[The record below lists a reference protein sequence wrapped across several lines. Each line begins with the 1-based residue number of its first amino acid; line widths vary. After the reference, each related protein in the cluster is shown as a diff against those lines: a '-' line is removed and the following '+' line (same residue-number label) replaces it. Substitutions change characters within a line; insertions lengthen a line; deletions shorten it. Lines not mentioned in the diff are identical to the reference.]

1 MYKRQVLNRANDSA
15 TTLSDVQLSTQLTK
29 DYQILVTSAPV
40 MNQVIKE
47 LGLNMKA
54 SELASTI
61 SVDTPSDTRVL
72 QITVTSDDPKRA
84 KDIADKVAQVSSKKI
99 CDIMKIEQVN
109 VIEEGS
115 LSEEPAVDTVQ
126 KWTIIGLALSLIH
139 IYAQYS
145 NTNNANNTDTDSQ
158 STYRY
163 SYVAGNSTNNSQT
176 ADEHQKK
183 QKKHNRFLDGHS
195 ATKTT
200 WPKKFLSIVL
210 SAAIF
215 GVVAGS
221 AMYGTYKLSLIHI
234 LILHIRMDLR
244 LMRLDIFHSRLLCRK
259 IFQQQSGRLYFQA
272 LLLQADS
279 GLFIERRKKNLQ
291 GRRWKSLISVS
302 YTHLGLDGTGS

>member
-1 MYKRQVLNRANDSA
+1 MGKDNVQNDEVEIDIGHILSILWEKILVIIATGIIVGLAGFLVSKFLITPKYESETKLYVLNRANDSA

-40 MNQVIKE
+40 KE

-126 KWTIIGLALSLIH
+126 KWTLIGLAL
-139 IYAQYS
+139 
-145 NTNNANNTDTDSQ
+145 
-158 STYRY
+158 
-163 SYVAGNSTNNSQT
+163 G
-176 ADEHQKK
+176 
-183 QKKHNRFLDGHS
+183 
-195 ATKTT
+195 
-200 WPKKFLSIVL
+200 IVL
-210 SAAIF
+210 SCAVIIIRSMLDDTVKTTEDVEKYF
-215 GVVAGS
+215 D
-221 AMYGTYKLSLIHI
+221 LSTLAVIPI
-234 LILHIRMDLR
+234 SEEMDDGLGKNKK
-244 LMRLDIFHSRLLCRK
+244 SRK
-259 IFQQQSGRLYFQA
+259 T
-272 LLLQADS
+272 
-279 GLFIERRKKNLQ
+279 KKK
-291 GRRWKSLISVS
+291 RSK
-302 YTHLGLDGTGS
+302 

>member
-1 MYKRQVLNRANDSA
+1 MGKDNVQNDEVEIDIGHILSILWEKILVIIATGIIVGLAGFLVSKFLITPKYESETKLYVLNRANDSA

-115 LSEEPAVDTVQ
+115 MSEEPAVDTVQ
-126 KWTIIGLALSLIH
+126 KWTLIGLALGILLSCAVIIIRSMLD
-139 IYAQYS
+139 
-145 NTNNANNTDTDSQ
+145 DT
-158 STYRY
+158 
-163 SYVAGNSTNNSQT
+163 V
-176 ADEHQKK
+176 
-183 QKKHNRFLDGHS
+183 
-195 ATKTT
+195 KTT
-200 WPKKFLSIVL
+200 EDVEKYFDLSTLAVIPISEEMDDGLGKNKK
-210 SAAIF
+210 
-215 GVVAGS
+215 
-221 AMYGTYKLSLIHI
+221 
-234 LILHIRMDLR
+234 
-244 LMRLDIFHSRLLCRK
+244 SRK
-259 IFQQQSGRLYFQA
+259 T
-272 LLLQADS
+272 
-279 GLFIERRKKNLQ
+279 KKK
-291 GRRWKSLISVS
+291 RSK
-302 YTHLGLDGTGS
+302 

>member
-1 MYKRQVLNRANDSA
+1 MGKDNVQNDEVEIDIVHILSILWEKILVIIATGIIVGLAGFLVSKFLITPKYESETKLYVLNRANDSA

-115 LSEEPAVDTVQ
+115 ISEEPAVDTVQ
-126 KWTIIGLALSLIH
+126 KWTLIGLAL
-139 IYAQYS
+139 
-145 NTNNANNTDTDSQ
+145 
-158 STYRY
+158 
-163 SYVAGNSTNNSQT
+163 G
-176 ADEHQKK
+176 
-183 QKKHNRFLDGHS
+183 
-195 ATKTT
+195 
-200 WPKKFLSIVL
+200 IVL
-210 SAAIF
+210 SCAVIIIRSMLDDTVKTTEDVEKYF
-215 GVVAGS
+215 D
-221 AMYGTYKLSLIHI
+221 LSTLAVIPI
-234 LILHIRMDLR
+234 SEEMDDGLGKNKK
-244 LMRLDIFHSRLLCRK
+244 SRK
-259 IFQQQSGRLYFQA
+259 T
-272 LLLQADS
+272 
-279 GLFIERRKKNLQ
+279 KKK
-291 GRRWKSLISVS
+291 RSK
-302 YTHLGLDGTGS
+302 

>member
-1 MYKRQVLNRANDSA
+1 MGKDNVQNDEVEIDIGRILSILWEKILVIIATGIIVGLAGFLVSKFLITPKYESETKLYVLNRANDSA

-115 LSEEPAVDTVQ
+115 MSEEPAVDTVQ
-126 KWTIIGLALSLIH
+126 KWTLIGLAL
-139 IYAQYS
+139 
-145 NTNNANNTDTDSQ
+145 
-158 STYRY
+158 
-163 SYVAGNSTNNSQT
+163 G
-176 ADEHQKK
+176 
-183 QKKHNRFLDGHS
+183 
-195 ATKTT
+195 
-200 WPKKFLSIVL
+200 IVL
-210 SAAIF
+210 SCAVIIIRSMLDDTVKTTEDVEKYF
-215 GVVAGS
+215 D
-221 AMYGTYKLSLIHI
+221 LSTLAVIPI
-234 LILHIRMDLR
+234 SEEMDDGLGKNKK
-244 LMRLDIFHSRLLCRK
+244 SRK
-259 IFQQQSGRLYFQA
+259 T
-272 LLLQADS
+272 
-279 GLFIERRKKNLQ
+279 KKK
-291 GRRWKSLISVS
+291 RSK
-302 YTHLGLDGTGS
+302 

>member
-1 MYKRQVLNRANDSA
+1 MGKDNVQNDEVEIDIGHILSILWEKILVIIATGIIVGLAGFLVSKFLITPKYESETKLYVLNRANDSA

-115 LSEEPAVDTVQ
+115 MSEEPAVDTVQ
-126 KWTIIGLALSLIH
+126 KWTLIGLAL
-139 IYAQYS
+139 
-145 NTNNANNTDTDSQ
+145 
-158 STYRY
+158 
-163 SYVAGNSTNNSQT
+163 G
-176 ADEHQKK
+176 
-183 QKKHNRFLDGHS
+183 
-195 ATKTT
+195 
-200 WPKKFLSIVL
+200 IVL
-210 SAAIF
+210 SCAVIIIRSMLDDTVKTTEDVEKYF
-215 GVVAGS
+215 D
-221 AMYGTYKLSLIHI
+221 LSTLAVIPI
-234 LILHIRMDLR
+234 SEEMD
-244 LMRLDIFHSRLLCRK
+244 DGFKKSRK
-259 IFQQQSGRLYFQA
+259 T
-272 LLLQADS
+272 
-279 GLFIERRKKNLQ
+279 KKK
-291 GRRWKSLISVS
+291 RSK
-302 YTHLGLDGTGS
+302 

>member
-1 MYKRQVLNRANDSA
+1 MGKDNVQNDEVEIDIGHILSILWEKILLIIATGIIVGLAGFLVSKFLITPKYESETKLYVLNRANDSA

-99 CDIMKIEQVN
+99 CDIVKIEQVN

-126 KWTIIGLALSLIH
+126 KWTLIGLAL
-139 IYAQYS
+139 
-145 NTNNANNTDTDSQ
+145 
-158 STYRY
+158 
-163 SYVAGNSTNNSQT
+163 G
-176 ADEHQKK
+176 
-183 QKKHNRFLDGHS
+183 
-195 ATKTT
+195 
-200 WPKKFLSIVL
+200 IVL
-210 SAAIF
+210 SCAVIIIRSMLDDTVKTTEDVEKYF
-215 GVVAGS
+215 D
-221 AMYGTYKLSLIHI
+221 LSTLAVIPI
-234 LILHIRMDLR
+234 SEEMDDGLGKNKK
-244 LMRLDIFHSRLLCRK
+244 SRK
-259 IFQQQSGRLYFQA
+259 T
-272 LLLQADS
+272 
-279 GLFIERRKKNLQ
+279 KKK
-291 GRRWKSLISVS
+291 RSK
-302 YTHLGLDGTGS
+302 

>member
-1 MYKRQVLNRANDSA
+1 MGKDNVQNDEVEIDIGHILSILWEKILVIIATGIIVGLAGFLVSKFLITPKYESETKLYVLNRANDSA

-115 LSEEPAVDTVQ
+115 MSEEPAVDTVQ
-126 KWTIIGLALSLIH
+126 KWTLIGLAL
-139 IYAQYS
+139 
-145 NTNNANNTDTDSQ
+145 
-158 STYRY
+158 
-163 SYVAGNSTNNSQT
+163 G
-176 ADEHQKK
+176 
-183 QKKHNRFLDGHS
+183 
-195 ATKTT
+195 
-200 WPKKFLSIVL
+200 IVL
-210 SAAIF
+210 SCAVIIIRSMLDDTVKTTEDVEKYF
-215 GVVAGS
+215 D
-221 AMYGTYKLSLIHI
+221 LSTLAVIPI
-234 LILHIRMDLR
+234 SEEMDDGLGKNKK
-244 LMRLDIFHSRLLCRK
+244 SRK
-259 IFQQQSGRLYFQA
+259 TKK
-272 LLLQADS
+272 
-279 GLFIERRKKNLQ
+279 ERSK
-291 GRRWKSLISVS
+291 
-302 YTHLGLDGTGS
+302 

>member
-1 MYKRQVLNRANDSA
+1 MGKDNVQNDEVEIDIGHILSILWEKILVIIATGIIVGLAGFLVSKFLITPKYESETKLYVLNRANDSA

-40 MNQVIKE
+40 MNQVMKE

-126 KWTIIGLALSLIH
+126 KWTLIGLAL
-139 IYAQYS
+139 
-145 NTNNANNTDTDSQ
+145 
-158 STYRY
+158 
-163 SYVAGNSTNNSQT
+163 G
-176 ADEHQKK
+176 
-183 QKKHNRFLDGHS
+183 
-195 ATKTT
+195 
-200 WPKKFLSIVL
+200 IVL
-210 SAAIF
+210 SCAVIIIRSMLDDTVKTTEDVEKYF
-215 GVVAGS
+215 D
-221 AMYGTYKLSLIHI
+221 LSTLAVIPI
-234 LILHIRMDLR
+234 SEEMDDGLGKNKK
-244 LMRLDIFHSRLLCRK
+244 SRK
-259 IFQQQSGRLYFQA
+259 T
-272 LLLQADS
+272 
-279 GLFIERRKKNLQ
+279 KKK
-291 GRRWKSLISVS
+291 RSK
-302 YTHLGLDGTGS
+302 

>member
-1 MYKRQVLNRANDSA
+1 MGKDNVQNDEVEIDIGHILSILWEKILVIIATGIIVGLAGFLVSKFLITPKYESETKLYVLNRANDSA

-84 KDIADKVAQVSSKKI
+84 KDIVDKVAQVSSKMI

-126 KWTIIGLALSLIH
+126 KWTLIGLAL
-139 IYAQYS
+139 
-145 NTNNANNTDTDSQ
+145 
-158 STYRY
+158 
-163 SYVAGNSTNNSQT
+163 G
-176 ADEHQKK
+176 
-183 QKKHNRFLDGHS
+183 
-195 ATKTT
+195 
-200 WPKKFLSIVL
+200 IVL
-210 SAAIF
+210 SCAVIIIRSMLDDTVKTTEDVEKYF
-215 GVVAGS
+215 D
-221 AMYGTYKLSLIHI
+221 LSTLAVIPISEEMDDGLGKNKKSRMCFLMMTQRRNIHI
-234 LILHIRMDLR
+234 
-244 LMRLDIFHSRLLCRK
+244 
-259 IFQQQSGRLYFQA
+259 
-272 LLLQADS
+272 
-279 GLFIERRKKNLQ
+279 
-291 GRRWKSLISVS
+291 
-302 YTHLGLDGTGS
+302 

>member
-1 MYKRQVLNRANDSA
+1 MGKDNVQNDEVEIDIGHILSILWEKILVIIATGIIVGLAGFLVSKFLITPKYESETKLYVLNRANDSA

-72 QITVTSDDPKRA
+72 QITVTSDNPKRA

-126 KWTIIGLALSLIH
+126 KWTLIGLAL
-139 IYAQYS
+139 
-145 NTNNANNTDTDSQ
+145 
-158 STYRY
+158 
-163 SYVAGNSTNNSQT
+163 G
-176 ADEHQKK
+176 
-183 QKKHNRFLDGHS
+183 
-195 ATKTT
+195 
-200 WPKKFLSIVL
+200 IVL
-210 SAAIF
+210 SCAIIIIRSMLDDTVKTTEDVEKYF
-215 GVVAGS
+215 D
-221 AMYGTYKLSLIHI
+221 LSTLAVIPI
-234 LILHIRMDLR
+234 SEEMDDGLGKNKK
-244 LMRLDIFHSRLLCRK
+244 SRK
-259 IFQQQSGRLYFQA
+259 T
-272 LLLQADS
+272 
-279 GLFIERRKKNLQ
+279 KKK
-291 GRRWKSLISVS
+291 RSK
-302 YTHLGLDGTGS
+302 

>member
-1 MYKRQVLNRANDSA
+1 MGKDNVQNDEVEIDIGHILSILWEKILVIIATGIIVGLAGFLVSKFLITPKYESETKLYVLNRANDSA

-126 KWTIIGLALSLIH
+126 KWTLIGLAL
-139 IYAQYS
+139 
-145 NTNNANNTDTDSQ
+145 
-158 STYRY
+158 
-163 SYVAGNSTNNSQT
+163 G
-176 ADEHQKK
+176 
-183 QKKHNRFLDGHS
+183 
-195 ATKTT
+195 
-200 WPKKFLSIVL
+200 IVL
-210 SAAIF
+210 SCAVIIIRSMLDDTVKTTEDVEKYF
-215 GVVAGS
+215 D
-221 AMYGTYKLSLIHI
+221 LSTLAVIPI
-234 LILHIRMDLR
+234 SEEMDDGLGKKKK
-244 LMRLDIFHSRLLCRK
+244 SRK
-259 IFQQQSGRLYFQA
+259 T
-272 LLLQADS
+272 
-279 GLFIERRKKNLQ
+279 KKK
-291 GRRWKSLISVS
+291 RSK
-302 YTHLGLDGTGS
+302 

>member
-1 MYKRQVLNRANDSA
+1 MGKDNVQNDEVEIDIGHILSILWEKILVIIATGIIVGLAGFLVSKFLIIPKYESETKLYVLNRANDSA

-126 KWTIIGLALSLIH
+126 KWTLIGLAL
-139 IYAQYS
+139 
-145 NTNNANNTDTDSQ
+145 
-158 STYRY
+158 
-163 SYVAGNSTNNSQT
+163 G
-176 ADEHQKK
+176 
-183 QKKHNRFLDGHS
+183 
-195 ATKTT
+195 
-200 WPKKFLSIVL
+200 IVL
-210 SAAIF
+210 SCAVIIIRSMLDDTVKTTEDVEKYF
-215 GVVAGS
+215 D
-221 AMYGTYKLSLIHI
+221 LSTLAVIPI
-234 LILHIRMDLR
+234 SEEMDDGLGKNKK
-244 LMRLDIFHSRLLCRK
+244 SRK
-259 IFQQQSGRLYFQA
+259 T
-272 LLLQADS
+272 
-279 GLFIERRKKNLQ
+279 KKK
-291 GRRWKSLISVS
+291 RSK
-302 YTHLGLDGTGS
+302 

>member
-1 MYKRQVLNRANDSA
+1 MGKDNVQNDEVEIDIGLILSILWEKILVIIATGIIVGLAGFLVSKFLITPKYESETKLYVLNRANDSA

-115 LSEEPAVDTVQ
+115 MSEEPAVDTVQ
-126 KWTIIGLALSLIH
+126 KWTLIGLAL
-139 IYAQYS
+139 
-145 NTNNANNTDTDSQ
+145 
-158 STYRY
+158 
-163 SYVAGNSTNNSQT
+163 G
-176 ADEHQKK
+176 
-183 QKKHNRFLDGHS
+183 
-195 ATKTT
+195 
-200 WPKKFLSIVL
+200 IVL
-210 SAAIF
+210 SCAVIIIRSMLDDTVKTTEDVEKYF
-215 GVVAGS
+215 D
-221 AMYGTYKLSLIHI
+221 LSTLAVIPI
-234 LILHIRMDLR
+234 SEEMDDGLGKNKK
-244 LMRLDIFHSRLLCRK
+244 SRK
-259 IFQQQSGRLYFQA
+259 T
-272 LLLQADS
+272 
-279 GLFIERRKKNLQ
+279 KKK
-291 GRRWKSLISVS
+291 RSK
-302 YTHLGLDGTGS
+302 

>member
-1 MYKRQVLNRANDSA
+1 MGKDNVQNDEVEIDIGHILSILWEKILVIIATGIIVGLAGFLVSKFLITPKYESETKLYVLNRANDSA

-126 KWTIIGLALSLIH
+126 KWTLIGLAL
-139 IYAQYS
+139 
-145 NTNNANNTDTDSQ
+145 
-158 STYRY
+158 
-163 SYVAGNSTNNSQT
+163 G
-176 ADEHQKK
+176 
-183 QKKHNRFLDGHS
+183 
-195 ATKTT
+195 
-200 WPKKFLSIVL
+200 IVL
-210 SAAIF
+210 SCAVIIIRSMLDDTVKTTEDVEKYF
-215 GVVAGS
+215 D
-221 AMYGTYKLSLIHI
+221 LSTLAVIPI
-234 LILHIRMDLR
+234 SEEMD
-244 LMRLDIFHSRLLCRK
+244 DGQGKNKKSRK
-259 IFQQQSGRLYFQA
+259 T
-272 LLLQADS
+272 
-279 GLFIERRKKNLQ
+279 KKK
-291 GRRWKSLISVS
+291 RSK
-302 YTHLGLDGTGS
+302 

>member
-1 MYKRQVLNRANDSA
+1 MGKDNVQNDEVEIDIGHILSILWEKILVIIATGIIVGLAGFLVSKFLITPKYESETKLYVLNRANDSA

-115 LSEEPAVDTVQ
+115 MSEEPAVDTVQ
-126 KWTIIGLALSLIH
+126 KWTLIGLAL
-139 IYAQYS
+139 
-145 NTNNANNTDTDSQ
+145 
-158 STYRY
+158 
-163 SYVAGNSTNNSQT
+163 G
-176 ADEHQKK
+176 
-183 QKKHNRFLDGHS
+183 
-195 ATKTT
+195 
-200 WPKKFLSIVL
+200 IVL
-210 SAAIF
+210 SCAVIIIRSMF
-215 GVVAGS
+215 DDTVKTTEDVEK
-221 AMYGTYKLSLIHI
+221 YFDLSTLAVIPI
-234 LILHIRMDLR
+234 SEEMDDGLGKNKK
-244 LMRLDIFHSRLLCRK
+244 SRK
-259 IFQQQSGRLYFQA
+259 T
-272 LLLQADS
+272 
-279 GLFIERRKKNLQ
+279 KKK
-291 GRRWKSLISVS
+291 RSK
-302 YTHLGLDGTGS
+302 

>member
-1 MYKRQVLNRANDSA
+1 MGKDNVQNDEVEIDIGHILSILWEKILVIIATGIIVGLAGFLVSKFLITPKYESETKLYVLNRANDSA

-72 QITVTSDDPKRA
+72 QITVTSDNPKRA

-126 KWTIIGLALSLIH
+126 KWTLIGLVLSCAVIIIRSMLD
-139 IYAQYS
+139 
-145 NTNNANNTDTDSQ
+145 DT
-158 STYRY
+158 
-163 SYVAGNSTNNSQT
+163 V
-176 ADEHQKK
+176 
-183 QKKHNRFLDGHS
+183 
-195 ATKTT
+195 KTT
-200 WPKKFLSIVL
+200 EDVEKYFDLSTLAVIPISEEMDDGLGKNKK
-210 SAAIF
+210 
-215 GVVAGS
+215 
-221 AMYGTYKLSLIHI
+221 
-234 LILHIRMDLR
+234 
-244 LMRLDIFHSRLLCRK
+244 SRK
-259 IFQQQSGRLYFQA
+259 T
-272 LLLQADS
+272 
-279 GLFIERRKKNLQ
+279 KKK
-291 GRRWKSLISVS
+291 RSK
-302 YTHLGLDGTGS
+302 

>member
-1 MYKRQVLNRANDSA
+1 MGKDNVQNDEVEIDIGHILSILWEKILVIIATGIIVGLAGFLVSKFLITPKYESETKLYVLNRANDSA

-84 KDIADKVAQVSSKKI
+84 KDIADKVAQVSTKKI

-126 KWTIIGLALSLIH
+126 KWTLIGLAL
-139 IYAQYS
+139 
-145 NTNNANNTDTDSQ
+145 
-158 STYRY
+158 
-163 SYVAGNSTNNSQT
+163 G
-176 ADEHQKK
+176 
-183 QKKHNRFLDGHS
+183 
-195 ATKTT
+195 
-200 WPKKFLSIVL
+200 IVL
-210 SAAIF
+210 SCAVIIIRSMLDDTVKTTEDVEKYF
-215 GVVAGS
+215 D
-221 AMYGTYKLSLIHI
+221 LSTLAVIPI
-234 LILHIRMDLR
+234 SEEMDDGLGKNKK
-244 LMRLDIFHSRLLCRK
+244 SRK
-259 IFQQQSGRLYFQA
+259 T
-272 LLLQADS
+272 
-279 GLFIERRKKNLQ
+279 KKK
-291 GRRWKSLISVS
+291 RSK
-302 YTHLGLDGTGS
+302 

>member
-1 MYKRQVLNRANDSA
+1 MQQMGKDNVQNNEVEIDIGHILSILWEKILVIIATGIIVGLAGFLVSKFLITPKYESETKLYVLNRANDSA

-115 LSEEPAVDTVQ
+115 MSEEPAVDTVQ
-126 KWTIIGLALSLIH
+126 KWTLIGLAL
-139 IYAQYS
+139 
-145 NTNNANNTDTDSQ
+145 
-158 STYRY
+158 
-163 SYVAGNSTNNSQT
+163 G
-176 ADEHQKK
+176 
-183 QKKHNRFLDGHS
+183 
-195 ATKTT
+195 
-200 WPKKFLSIVL
+200 IVL
-210 SAAIF
+210 SCAVIIIRSMLDDTVKTTEDVEKYF
-215 GVVAGS
+215 D
-221 AMYGTYKLSLIHI
+221 LSTLAVIPI
-234 LILHIRMDLR
+234 SEEMDDGLGKNKK
-244 LMRLDIFHSRLLCRK
+244 SRK
-259 IFQQQSGRLYFQA
+259 T
-272 LLLQADS
+272 
-279 GLFIERRKKNLQ
+279 KKK
-291 GRRWKSLISVS
+291 RSK
-302 YTHLGLDGTGS
+302 

>member
-1 MYKRQVLNRANDSA
+1 MGKDNVQNDEVEIDIGHILSILWEKILVIIATGIIVGLAGFLVSKFLITPKYESETKLYVLDRANDSA

-115 LSEEPAVDTVQ
+115 MSEEPAVDTVQ
-126 KWTIIGLALSLIH
+126 KWTLIGLAL
-139 IYAQYS
+139 
-145 NTNNANNTDTDSQ
+145 
-158 STYRY
+158 
-163 SYVAGNSTNNSQT
+163 G
-176 ADEHQKK
+176 
-183 QKKHNRFLDGHS
+183 
-195 ATKTT
+195 
-200 WPKKFLSIVL
+200 IVL
-210 SAAIF
+210 SCAVIIIRSMLDDTVKTTEDVEKYF
-215 GVVAGS
+215 D
-221 AMYGTYKLSLIHI
+221 LSTLAVIPI
-234 LILHIRMDLR
+234 SEEMDDGLGKNKK
-244 LMRLDIFHSRLLCRK
+244 SRK
-259 IFQQQSGRLYFQA
+259 T
-272 LLLQADS
+272 
-279 GLFIERRKKNLQ
+279 KKK
-291 GRRWKSLISVS
+291 RSK
-302 YTHLGLDGTGS
+302 